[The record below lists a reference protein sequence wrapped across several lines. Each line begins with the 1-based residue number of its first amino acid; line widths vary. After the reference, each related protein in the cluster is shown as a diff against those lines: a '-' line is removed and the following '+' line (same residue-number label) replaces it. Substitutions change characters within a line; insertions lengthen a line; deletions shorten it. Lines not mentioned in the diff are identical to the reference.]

1 MCPTFD
7 HRDIKKKKSFQVSC
21 QVYPGLDNKYSCGI
35 EQPLGHGKHPKRE
48 YKNTILPRARATFKD
63 KQKRGFNNSSESCQ
77 QLVGPWPQM
86 ECKPYFYPA
95 KSRRKWD
102 AVYISF
108 WSYLGVPNWI
118 VVKPSSLDTKQEKQE
133 GNSCLWKRKDQQPV
147 RTWKQIH
154 ESQFKDLILI
164 HVFPAN
170 LNLKKKGCE
179 ILPTSFN
186 QAL

>member
-1 MCPTFD
+1 METKSLMFQMQRCMSLKCFSKSFPKSFTMVYLFFFCLPPPHIISFQLRREGLKYEFLTQSLYQLPVCPTFD

-35 EQPLGHGKHPKRE
+35 EQPLGHGKHPKRG

-95 KSRRKWD
+95 KSRRK
-102 AVYISF
+102 
-108 WSYLGVPNWI
+108 
-118 VVKPSSLDTKQEKQE
+118 
-133 GNSCLWKRKDQQPV
+133 
-147 RTWKQIH
+147 
-154 ESQFKDLILI
+154 
-164 HVFPAN
+164 
-170 LNLKKKGCE
+170 
-179 ILPTSFN
+179 
-186 QAL
+186 